1 MKTDDLDADAAFLHN
16 LIPPKEETSEKVE
29 VQEKTADNATKVVE
43 QAEAKTET
51 VPEKNKAET
60 VEKPATES
68 EDKAEDKA
76 EELTD
81 DTGKDKTEAV
91 DA

>member
-1 MKTDDLDADAAFLHN
+1 M
-16 LIPPKEETSEKVE
+16 P
-29 VQEKTADNATKVVE
+29 E
-43 QAEAKTET
+43 QK
-51 VPEKNKAET
+51 KAET
-60 VEKPATES
+60 VEKTETVS
-68 EDKAEDKA
+68 ENKAEDKA